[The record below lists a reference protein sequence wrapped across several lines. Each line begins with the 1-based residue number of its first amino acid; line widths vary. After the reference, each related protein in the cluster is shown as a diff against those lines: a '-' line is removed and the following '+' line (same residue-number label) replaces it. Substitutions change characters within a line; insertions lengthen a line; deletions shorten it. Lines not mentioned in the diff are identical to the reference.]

1 MRASASLIALAA
13 AALMGAQAQAQT
25 ADKAPAA
32 TSPKNQAST
41 KASTTPNRSAA
52 APAQK
57 VSGETGKAKIE
68 GVSTNRSK
76 PVEGFKDGGCHSSA
90 SDA

>member
-1 MRASASLIALAA
+1 MRVSASLIALAA
-13 AALMGAQAQAQT
+13 AALLATQARAQT
-25 ADKAPAA
+25 ADKAAA
-32 TSPKNQAST
+32 TPPKAQAAA

-57 VSGETGKAKIE
+57 VSGESGKAKIE

-76 PVEGFKDGGCHSSA
+76 PAEGYKDGGCHSMA

>member
-1 MRASASLIALAA
+1 MRVCASLITLAA
-13 AALMGAQAQAQT
+13 AALLGTPAQAQT
-25 ADKAPAA
+25 ADKAAAA
-32 TSPKNQAST
+32 TAPKAQATT
-41 KASTTPNRSAA
+41 KASTTSNRSAA

-57 VSGETGKAKIE
+57 VTGEAGKAKIE

-76 PVEGFKDGGCHSSA
+76 PVEGHKDGGCHSMA